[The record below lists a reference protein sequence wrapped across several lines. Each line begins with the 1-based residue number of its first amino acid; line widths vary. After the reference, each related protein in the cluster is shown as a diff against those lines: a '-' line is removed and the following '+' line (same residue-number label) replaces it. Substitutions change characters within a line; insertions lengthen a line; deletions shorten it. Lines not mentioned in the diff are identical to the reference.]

1 MRAFKFFETL
11 LTKVETFL
19 IIVLLSVMLLL
30 GFTQVLLRNLFHSG
44 LVWGDIVL
52 RHLVLW
58 IGFIGALLATS
69 SDRHISIDIFS
80 RFFSPKLKHVTHIIV
95 DVFSA
100 LICVLLFR
108 AALTFI
114 GFEISENHVV
124 YGDIPSWYAQS
135 IIPVGYGLLTVHFLL
150 RAVDHL
156 HKLVTRRGTL

>member
-1 MRAFKFFETL
+1 MRTLKFLETL
-11 LTKVETFL
+11 LTKIETFL

-58 IGFIGALLATS
+58 IGFIGALLATA
-69 SDRHISIDIFS
+69 SDRHISIDVFS
-80 RFFSPKLKHVTHIIV
+80 RFFSPKLKHITHIVV
-95 DVFSA
+95 DMFSA

-108 AALTFI
+108 AALTFL
-114 GFEISENHVV
+114 GFEISENHTV
-124 YGDIPSWYAQS
+124 YGNIPSWYAQS
-135 IIPVGYGLLTVHFLL
+135 IIPIGYGLLTVHFLL

-156 HKLVTRRGTL
+156 YQLLTRRATT